1 MNIAFFTPTLNF
13 GGYEKVVVSFANYL
27 AKDNSNKISIVCCD
41 SSGILRNQVST
52 QIDIINLNCRV
63 RTLLPKLIRFFRY
76 SDIDIFYSGFR
87 VYNSISVLAQIFS
100 KNNNIKVLMSQHGY
114 EYQNK
119 LFTFL
124 HSKIQKN
131 ADGFTAV
138 TNDLLNFEKKELNL
152 NCPLCVVGNPV
163 INNKKLETDI
173 LTNDAWFN
181 DSKII
186 CVCARLSK
194 DKNISL
200 AIKILKKLHEDS
212 YKCKLL
218 ILGDGPEKDNLKA
231 IVDKYSL
238 NEFVRFEGFVENP
251 ITYMRK
257 CTIYLH
263 TCDREGFGNTVVE
276 AMYADL
282 PIITTDCGGPVDI
295 IENGKYGICI
305 GNGRSTE
312 SIENGSKAIRAIL
325 NQEVDFVDIQK
336 KALNYTVDSVA
347 SELLNFFNLV
357 RNKI

>member
-1 MNIAFFTPTLNF
+1 MNIAFLTPTLNF

-27 AKDNSNKISIVCCD
+27 ANDNANKISIVCCD
-41 SSGILRNQVST
+41 SSGILKNQISSE
-52 QIDIINLNCRV
+52 IDIVDLNCRT
-63 RTLLPKLIRFFRY
+63 RTLLPKLIQFFRY

-87 VYNSISVLAQIFS
+87 IYNSISVLARIFS
-100 KNNNIKVLMSQHGY
+100 RNNNVNVLMSQHGY

-124 HSKIQKN
+124 HSKIQKY
-131 ADGFTAV
+131 ADGFIAV
-138 TNDLLNFEKKELNL
+138 TNDLLNFEKKQLNL
-152 NCPLCVVGNPV
+152 KCSSYVVGNPV
-163 INNKKLETDI
+163 INNEKLDI
-173 LTNDAWFN
+173 SINDAWYD

-200 AIKILKKLHEDS
+200 AVKILKELHDES
-212 YKCKLL
+212 YNCKLL
-218 ILGDGPEKDNLKA
+218 ILGDGPEKENLKTL
-231 IVDKYSL
+231 VDKYSL

-251 ITYMRK
+251 IAYMRK

-282 PIITTDCGGPVDI
+282 PIVTTDCGGPVDI

-305 GNGRSTE
+305 GNGRSTD
-312 SIENGSKAIRAIL
+312 SIKSGSKAIRAIL
-325 NQEVDFVDIQK
+325 NKEVGFVDIQK
-336 KALNYTVDSVA
+336 KALHYTVDSVA
-347 SELLNFFNLV
+347 SDLLTFFYLV
-357 RNKI
+357 KNRI